1 MESVMIINV
10 IFLYLIYVVFE
21 FYFRIFCF
29 VWWNGIKEIVIKL
42 CVILEFCCNKYM
54 Y

>member
-29 VWWNGIKEIVIKL
+29 VWWNGIKEIGKIM
-42 CVILEFCCNKYM
+42 CYFGILL
-54 Y
+54 